1 MTAITLREVS
11 PPRARPVAA
20 AKRDGVLYLL
30 VLIASVTSVVS
41 FVHFFRRG
49 DVLAYNDAIS
59 HMEIARRV
67 IDSPV
72 PGPTQLGSVW
82 LPLPHLLM
90 LPLIGVNRFYFDG
103 FAGSLVSMASFV
115 VATTLLYKIVRDLTD
130 SRLAAVL
137 GAFVFLGNPN
147 ILYMQSTPMTELLLF
162 ACLLGMVYGLQRW
175 IRTTQPKYLYAAGG
189 AAILGTLTRY
199 EAWVLLLALLAV
211 VGIVLWWR
219 GQDSAKLDGI
229 FTAFLF
235 VSGLGIL
242 IWMIWN
248 WVIFGNPFN
257 FQTGK
262 YAKPS
267 LWVSSADKAVGD
279 WVASTKTYWY
289 AASDDVRLPIILLA
303 LAALLVLLVR
313 GRQLVYLPVLSLL
326 VLFPFFVLAIERGQ
340 RPLHVTQLNGS
351 LYNVRFGLLM
361 VLPAAILV
369 GCLLGQCTH
378 YRPLAIEASVLGGA
392 LVLGLMA
399 QSFHQPDHI
408 ATLAEPLRT
417 QQHTASSDAGTAA
430 SEYLRSHYSGG
441 LILAQFF
448 GNEELLF
455 QAHITLGDNVYEGS
469 YRQWQSALDD
479 PVGHHIRWIVMHTSA
494 RDDAVNAEAKSP
506 ELQSYQLAYHNSDYR
521 IYERRAASS

>member
-1 MTAITLREVS
+1 MLHEVS
-11 PPRARPVAA
+11 PPASLDDAA
-20 AKRDGVLYLL
+20 PRDRVLRWL
-30 VLIASVTSVVS
+30 VFAAVVTSVAS
-41 FVHFFRRG
+41 FVYFFRRG
-49 DVLAYNDAIS
+49 NVLAYNDAIS

-72 PGPTQLGSVW
+72 AGPTQLGSVW

-103 FAGSLVSMASFV
+103 FAGSAVSMVSFV
-115 VATTLLYKIVRDLTD
+115 VACVLLYKIVRDLTG
-130 SRLAAVL
+130 SRLAAVM
-137 GAFVFLGNPN
+137 GALVFMGNPN

-162 ACLLGMVYGLQRW
+162 ACMLGMTYGLQRW
-175 IRTTQPKYLYAAGG
+175 IRTDEPRYLYAAGG

-199 EAWVLLLALLAV
+199 EAWVLLLAMFAV
-211 VGIVLWWR
+211 VAFVLWR
-219 GQDSAKLDGI
+219 RQRAAQDSTSLDGV
-229 FTAFLF
+229 FTAFLY

-248 WVIFGNPFN
+248 WVIFGNPLN

-267 LWVSSADKAVGD
+267 LWVSSADKAVGN
-279 WVASTKTYWY
+279 WSASLKTYWY
-289 AASDDVRLPIILLA
+289 AMSDDIRLPIVLLSAVA
-303 LAALLVLLVR
+303 LAVLLVR
-313 GRQLVYLPVLSLL
+313 GRKLVYLPTLALL

-369 GCLLGQCTH
+369 GCLVGWLGRH
-378 YRPLAIEASVLGGA
+378 RPVAIEASVLIGA
-392 LVLGLMA
+392 LVVGLTA
-399 QSFHQPDHI
+399 QGVHRPERI

-417 QQHTASSDAGTAA
+417 QQHTATTDANTAA
-430 SEYLRSHYSGG
+430 SAYLRSHYSGG

-448 GNEELLF
+448 GDEDLLF
-455 QAHITLGDNVYEGS
+455 QAHISLGTNVYEGS
-469 YRQWQSALDD
+469 YQLWQSALRH
-479 PVGHHIRWIVMHTSA
+479 PVGHHIRWIVMHVSLA
-494 RDDAVNAEAKSP
+494 DDAVNAVASSP
-506 ELQSYQLAYHNSDYR
+506 ELTGYQLVFHNSDYR
-521 IYERRAASS
+521 IYQRRIAS